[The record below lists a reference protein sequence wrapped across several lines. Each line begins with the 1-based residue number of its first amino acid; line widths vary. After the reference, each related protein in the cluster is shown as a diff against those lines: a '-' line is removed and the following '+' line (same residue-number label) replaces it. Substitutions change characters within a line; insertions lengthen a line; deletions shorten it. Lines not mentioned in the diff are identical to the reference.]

1 MTRNGDGESIGQL
14 KFIYSTDSF
23 RSNSREIM
31 KVWRRYGRCVKSDK
45 TIAKSQRSH
54 REDGKESTYKVVS
67 LEIARPDVKVLSRNV
82 RAGRT
87 EERERGNK
95 VYGGRYNG
103 VGTVCGHR
111 IMAVYSM
118 SSKIAF
124 SNRYLEGIP

>member
-1 MTRNGDGESIGQL
+1 MIGPSDLKGAGRDNG
-14 KFIYSTDSF
+14 
-23 RSNSREIM
+23 N
-31 KVWRRYGRCVKSDK
+31 
-45 TIAKSQRSH
+45 
-54 REDGKESTYKVVS
+54 ESTYKVVS
-67 LEIARPDVKVLSRNV
+67 LEIARPDVKALSRNV

-124 SNRYLEGIP
+124 SNRYLEGIPCTACILRRCTTRCTSNTAYLYC